1 MSEPLTDERLKE
13 LRYIVT
19 DTQQWYGALDLPT
32 RGQAMNVADA
42 LLKIAPELLAELDR
56 LRALDLDATHAAV
69 DETMLAK
76 YQAWYEASRPI
87 VEAVAFASVQP
98 SAAYRG
104 DIHIKI
110 EILDTIQDQ
119 ARALLAKEGGVSGE
133 PAIDFHHE

>member
-87 VEAVAFASVQP
+87 VDAVAHWGRAPVPFTYV
-98 SAAYRG
+98 
-104 DIHIKI
+104 
-110 EILDTIQDQ
+110 DQ
-119 ARALLAKEGGVSGE
+119 ARALLAKECGE
-133 PAIDFHHE
+133 GEEAMNEQSQPHTNG